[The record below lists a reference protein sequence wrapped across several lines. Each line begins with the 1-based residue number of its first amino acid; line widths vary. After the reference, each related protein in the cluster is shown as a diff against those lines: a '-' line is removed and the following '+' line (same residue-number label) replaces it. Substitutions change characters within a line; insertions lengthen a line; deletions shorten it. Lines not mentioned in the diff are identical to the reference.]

1 MDAKSE
7 VLLRQPELFSGNI
20 LLVNAPQDQLSQSLD
35 ATVSI
40 WSWNFAD
47 HQYFLQSGYHSVF
60 DIVPPQ
66 QTFDQAII
74 FIPKAKELL
83 NYVLEHCAAIL
94 GQDKPIFL
102 VGEKKAGI
110 EGAAKQL
117 QAFAKPVKIDS
128 ARHCQLW
135 QVKTQQ
141 QHQVKPLE
149 AWLKHYQY
157 TFKQTHLD
165 ICALPGVFSQDH
177 LDIGTQQI
185 LPFLAQVKAGKILD
199 FGCGAGI
206 ISAIL
211 AKSNPKNHM
220 TAVDIDAFALHS
232 TQLTFARN
240 NISSQLTTIAITDI
254 RDVDGRFHAI
264 VSNPP
269 FHQGIKT
276 HYQASENLCQ
286 FSKVLLRSAG
296 ELWIVANRFL
306 NYQPFIENSFGH
318 CQIKSDQNGFK
329 VFYANKK

>member
-7 VLLRQPELFSGNI
+7 ILLRQAELFSGKV
-20 LLVNAPQDQLSQSLD
+20 LLVNAPQDQLSQSLN
-35 ATVSI
+35 ATTSI

-47 HQYFLQSGYHSVF
+47 HQYFLQSGYPSVF
-60 DIVPPQ
+60 DIAPPQ
-66 QTFDQAII
+66 QSFDQAII

-83 NYVLEHCAAIL
+83 NYVLEHCAAL
-94 GQDKPIFL
+94 LKQDKPIFL

-117 QAFAKPVKIDS
+117 QTFGKPVKLDS

-135 QVKTQQ
+135 QVEIQQ
-141 QHQVKPLE
+141 QHQTKLLE

-157 TFKQTHLD
+157 NFNHMHLD
-165 ICALPGVFSQDH
+165 IYALPGVFSQNR

-185 LPFLAQVKAGKILD
+185 LPFLSQVKTGQILD

-211 AKSNPKNHM
+211 AKLNSSNHI

-232 TQLTFARN
+232 TQLTFEKN
-240 NISSQLTTIAITDI
+240 NLSTQLTTLAITDI
-254 RDVDGRFHAI
+254 RDVNDRFNAI

-269 FHQGIKT
+269 FHQGVKT
-276 HYQASENLCQ
+276 HYQASENLCRY
-286 FSKVLLRSAG
+286 SKTLLKAGG

-306 NYQPFIENSFGH
+306 NYLPFIENSFGH
-318 CQIKSDQNGFK
+318 CQIKLDQNGFK